1 MYRTVCDGMNKE
13 ELLADDS
20 TREKKRNI
28 KEKQEEI
35 EQLLSKITERLIAFK
50 ILIKPDD
57 NVQIICSYIKQ
68 TKHKP
73 IIKQLSQFPGPEVEL
88 VKFVVIYLDSIASPE
103 PAVTFANSDGGT
115 TTYLKSSTEDNKVLQ
130 IKDLP
135 VPDGSKRFHPSFI

>member
-57 NVQIICSYIKQ
+57 NV
-68 TKHKP
+68 
-73 IIKQLSQFPGPEVEL
+73 
-88 VKFVVIYLDSIASPE
+88 
-103 PAVTFANSDGGT
+103 
-115 TTYLKSSTEDNKVLQ
+115 
-130 IKDLP
+130 
-135 VPDGSKRFHPSFI
+135 